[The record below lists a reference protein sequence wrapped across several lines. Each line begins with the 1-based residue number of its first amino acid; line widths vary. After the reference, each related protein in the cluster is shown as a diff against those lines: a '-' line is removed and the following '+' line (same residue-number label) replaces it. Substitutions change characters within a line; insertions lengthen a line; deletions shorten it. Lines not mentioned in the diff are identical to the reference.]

1 MKKLFTL
8 LVSAM
13 VATASFATDYTDN
26 LTVTVD
32 GKAMPTIQSTISVT
46 ENTDGSYKFSLNN
59 FKFMT
64 FSLGDIV
71 VDNIAG
77 TTNNGVTSLKAT
89 QDVTLSLGTMPL
101 CLMAEKTDGKP
112 LCAD

>member
-46 ENTDGSYKFSLNN
+46 ENTDGSLQVLTQQLQVHGS
-59 FKFMT
+59 
-64 FSLGDIV
+64 
-71 VDNIAG
+71 
-77 TTNNGVTSLKAT
+77 VTR
-89 QDVTLSLGTMPL
+89 
-101 CLMAEKTDGKP
+101 
-112 LCAD
+112 